1 MNKIDLNK
9 VTIQLWIGN
18 NFLSDEEYQHYFHQI
33 FEIPASFFDNKPSCL
48 FCADLGEP
56 CYIEK
61 SMVIPDRFSSPQDIN
76 LIIDKI
82 EVNEGEKKNIYERCI
97 KLGITTANTVF
108 WYINNDLSLNLDV
121 QKPYKENYNGLK
133 YIGEFN
139 ADTKYPFNAFDPTSD
154 SHLWIGTNHMPV
166 DEFNQYFE
174 LDFTEEFG
182 SPEYKICGFCKDTGN
197 EWYDEDFIG
206 YPEPLKEEVDIA
218 TLVDQL
224 ITSDLDCKNQIVQA
238 CNKLGIT
245 KANAVIWYT
254 AESEYDSEFKLQ
266 KPYKD
271 SYNGLK
277 YIGVFKF

>member
-18 NFLSDEEYQHYFHQI
+18 NFSSDEEYQHYFHQN

-48 FCADLGEP
+48 FCADLDEP

-76 LIIDKI
+76 LIIDTI
-82 EVNEGEKKNIYERCI
+82 EVNESEKKKIYEQCI
-97 KLGITTANTVF
+97 KLGITTANAVF
-108 WYINNDLSLNLDV
+108 WYINNDVSLNLEV

-139 ADTKYPFNAFDPTSD
+139 ADTKYPLEVYDPTD
-154 SHLWIGTNHMPV
+154 DYYLWVGTNTMPV
-166 DEFNQYFE
+166 EEYNKYFE
-174 LDFTEEFG
+174 LDFTEELG

-197 EWYDEDFIG
+197 NWYDEDFIG
-206 YPEPLKEEVDIA
+206 YPEPLKNDVEIDKLIDE
-218 TLVDQL
+218 LVTDDSECIQK
-224 ITSDLDCKNQIVQA
+224 IKAKCHQ
-238 CNKLGIT
+238 LGIT
-245 KANAVIWYT
+245 KANAVIWYI
-254 AESEYDSEFKLQ
+254 ANNELSEFKVK
-266 KPYKD
+266 KPYKE

-277 YIGVFKF
+277 YIGIFHF